1 MTETMLRVLKAF
13 FPAVLL
19 TYVLASIFS
28 TQIILGNLQA
38 MGVEVSAMV
47 RLSTS
52 FHDLMGLTSSYL
64 VLILVAF
71 IVGLP
76 VAAGLTRLMP
86 TQRLVLFILA
96 GFVAIVALHLIM
108 KAVLGLSGIA
118 ATRTGFGLITQGV
131 AGAAGGYLYFRLS
144 RRKESLN

>member
-1 MTETMLRVLKAF
+1 MLRVLKAF

-28 TQIILGNLQA
+28 TQIILGNIQA
-38 MGVEVSAMV
+38 MGVDVSAMV
-47 RLSTS
+47 RLGTT
-52 FHDLMGLTSSYL
+52 FHDLIGLTSSYL

-71 IVGLP
+71 VLGMP
-76 VAAGLTRLMP
+76 VAAGLTKFMPSYRL
-86 TQRLVLFILA
+86 TLFVLA

-118 ATRTGFGLITQGV
+118 ATRTMAGLLAQGV

-144 RRKESLN
+144 RTRPG

>member
-1 MTETMLRVLKAF
+1 MKPLMLRVLKAF

-28 TQIILGNLQA
+28 TQVILGNLQG
-38 MGVEVSAMV
+38 MGVDVSGAI
-47 RLSTS
+47 RLSTT
-52 FHDLMGLTSSYL
+52 FHDLVGLTSSYL

-71 IVGLP
+71 VLGLP
-76 VAAGLTRLMP
+76 VAAGLTKIMP
-86 TQRLVLFILA
+86 SHRLVLFMLA

-118 ATRTGFGLITQGV
+118 ATRTMFGLLGQGV

-144 RRKESLN
+144 RTRAV